1 MDNKNVQFLEKLDK
15 LPEEVGLYF
24 SSKVSGDAIYSISKD
39 YSVDFDYVYDLLLD
53 FVISDFDIE
62 NLKKN
67 ISVEMKNEENQNKF
81 IADFL
86 GRIFL
91 AVDDFIVLS
100 VEKELKKRNASL
112 DGYVEYVKRFEELVD
127 DKNSDNFYE
136 VLSSLDDDFDEKE
149 EERLSLNFLEKN
161 LVEILKFSD
170 PAGAR
175 KINGSIIYLL
185 NNKQDAQTKFSR
197 AFLSNQEKL
206 TKEYLIV
213 EGRKQDPTVSNW
225 IKDFVKENGSDMF
238 NNIALA
244 KYISSSVNCVR
255 LDSDE
260 KRLVKKVLRLYRN
273 LNFFPESM
281 KDVPFVEW
289 EIIPVDK
296 DDVVREQK
304 KEEIISSP
312 EEAEEEKEIEKV
324 RKTLEDK
331 SLEELNDLLKNN
343 PDKNLKR
350 KAIESEIKKIKKNN

>member
-67 ISVEMKNEENQNKF
+67 ISVEMQNEGNQNKF

-112 DGYVEYVKRFEELVD
+112 DGYVEYIKRFEELVD

-213 EGRKQDPTVSNW
+213 EGRKRIQQFL
-225 IKDFVKENGSDMF
+225 IG
-238 NNIALA
+238 
-244 KYISSSVNCVR
+244 
-255 LDSDE
+255 
-260 KRLVKKVLRLYRN
+260 
-273 LNFFPESM
+273 
-281 KDVPFVEW
+281 
-289 EIIPVDK
+289 
-296 DDVVREQK
+296 
-304 KEEIISSP
+304 
-312 EEAEEEKEIEKV
+312 
-324 RKTLEDK
+324 
-331 SLEELNDLLKNN
+331 
-343 PDKNLKR
+343 
-350 KAIESEIKKIKKNN
+350 

>member
-1 MDNKNVQFLEKLDK
+1 M
-15 LPEEVGLYF
+15 
-24 SSKVSGDAIYSISKD
+24 
-39 YSVDFDYVYDLLLD
+39 
-53 FVISDFDIE
+53 
-62 NLKKN
+62 
-67 ISVEMKNEENQNKF
+67 
-81 IADFL
+81 
-86 GRIFL
+86 
-91 AVDDFIVLS
+91 
-100 VEKELKKRNASL
+100 
-112 DGYVEYVKRFEELVD
+112 
-127 DKNSDNFYE
+127 
-136 VLSSLDDDFDEKE
+136 
-149 EERLSLNFLEKN
+149 
-161 LVEILKFSD
+161 
-170 PAGAR
+170 
-175 KINGSIIYLL
+175 
-185 NNKQDAQTKFSR
+185 
-197 AFLSNQEKL
+197 
-206 TKEYLIV
+206 
-213 EGRKQDPTVSNW
+213 
-225 IKDFVKENGSDMF
+225 KENGSDMF

-244 KYISSSVNCVR
+244 KYISSSVNCVK

-312 EEAEEEKEIEKV
+312 EKAEEEKEIEKV